1 MLAALSLDRSEI
13 DSIFWMVQI
22 MILWAII
29 LFACAAVAGVFLATR
44 ILRGRKTPV
53 LVALIHGGF
62 GAAGLAVLTF
72 VLLSADKFGA
82 PGVALSILLGN
93 AVLGFF
99 LFSRHLR
106 KKPWPTV
113 GVLTHGLIAIVGVS
127 ILVLTFI
134 TTR

>member
-1 MLAALSLDRSEI
+1 
-13 DSIFWMVQI
+13 
-22 MILWAII
+22 MILWAIV

-44 ILRGRKTPV
+44 ILRGKKTPL

-62 GAAGLAVLTF
+62 GAMGLAVLTF

-82 PGVALSILLGN
+82 TGLALSILLGN
-93 AVLGFF
+93 ALLGFF

-113 GVLTHGLIAIVGVS
+113 GVLTHGLIAVIGVS
-127 ILVLTFI
+127 ILVLAYA